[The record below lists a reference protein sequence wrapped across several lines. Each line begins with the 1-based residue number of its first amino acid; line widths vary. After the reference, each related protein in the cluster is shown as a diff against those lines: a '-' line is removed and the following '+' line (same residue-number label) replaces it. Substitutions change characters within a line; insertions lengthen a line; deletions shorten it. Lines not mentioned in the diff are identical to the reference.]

1 MITEIRACIAQL
13 KIIEQKV
20 EHAFSEYDKL
30 REEYDKL
37 KNELENVKCKS
48 DSETTTQET
57 SESKS

>member
-20 EHAFSEYDKL
+20 ENAFGEYDKL

-37 KNELENVKCKS
+37 KKELENVKCKT
-48 DSETTTQET
+48 DSQEPTQET
-57 SESKS
+57 SDSKS

>member
-20 EHAFSEYDKL
+20 EHAFGEYDKL

-37 KNELENVKCKS
+37 RKELENVKCKT
-48 DSETTTQET
+48 DSQEPTQET
-57 SESKS
+57 SDSKS